1 MHYPNIITNAIEVVL
16 GWDLP
21 DEAFPEAFKSQVMFE
36 SGLMAGGFPD

>member
-21 DEAFPEAFKSQVMFE
+21 DEAFPEALRSQA
-36 SGLMAGGFPD
+36 GLMAGGFSD